1 MIKSL
6 RDNNAE
12 LLLKLSGGGV
22 QLADHHYQQIRIAG
36 LQEEA
41 EISNLLAPIIDPEM
55 QKGHLWLFS
64 IPIATEGDDAGQ
76 PLEGTCYFDKIPK
89 EWIEEYRDVEI
100 TKQMWRPRD
109 PRKMDAEFKRFI
121 NSHIPQFDQII
132 PYKEF
137 YLYCE
142 QARRWLEDTRTIA
155 DIDPLERVQYKWQ
168 ELDRVSENKLY
179 GLNKYVS
186 IKEDGFIGGRRK
198 FEASTPQALLAFL
211 VDRGNSF
218 ELVKGRQA
226 AITSTM
232 LAMAALESVVRNAF
246 SCVFLVHKKDG
257 TGKPLFRNKFQ
268 STFQHL
274 PQWMIGE
281 VDVAKGFSTESAI
294 IDFDP
299 ATEKIRKGRDV
310 AEVRLLSSEDSMNI
324 NGQTPT
330 WSLFDESQNVPTF
343 QLLKGE
349 IDPTMYQFS
358 MSTGRMELMRQCF
371 AWGTGSSNNTG
382 NGSFENDYK
391 GLLETWQSGEETD
404 GWIPVFMDWTCRPG
418 MSREFYSMQR
428 RKYLQGKTEE
438 TKGLNSTERLALFKA
453 HYPSA
458 PDDAFM
464 TSHKTVVPME
474 IIIKQQNRI
483 QAECIARGLGPIPG
497 RFEAIW
503 DQSITLPEGSGFQHP
518 VKGVRWVPSLPDDI
532 EAPILMFMPP
542 DNAYAHRYFQGTDP
556 IQNDGGFSRFSSA
569 IWDSVGRV
577 TESGSFAPGPVCVL
591 NARTTFAAELFMQ
604 SALMGM
610 YYRNYGQKAC
620 RELVEINV
628 GHRYAD
634 FKCSAVLNL
643 RDSLMTRH
651 ELLPKYKIGQA
662 SNVYGID
669 LKGGKGSRKEMLY
682 GDLTDLVRAY
692 GHNIWYMPFW
702 SQLRNISVESDSDGA
717 VKWGTRNKN
726 VYNDDLVYAI
736 AYAELCS
743 RCVNKQ
749 PEPVTPENKKFVTKK
764 VIKRRPGTMMPYTV
778 YEKAEV
784 KAYR

>member
-1 MIKSL
+1 M
-6 RDNNAE
+6 
-12 LLLKLSGGGV
+12 LKLGSSGV
-22 QLADHHYQQIRIAG
+22 QLADHHYQEIRIAG
-36 LQEEA
+36 LQTEA
-41 EISNLLAPIIDPEM
+41 AFINQGGITVDPEADRA
-55 QKGHLWLFS
+55 HLWLFEV
-64 IPIATEGDDAGQ
+64 PVATEGDHIGTQ
-76 PLEGTCYFDKIPK
+76 HEGSCYFDKIPQ
-89 EWIEEYRDVEI
+89 EWKDEYADVEI
-100 TKQMWRPRD
+100 TRRMWAPSNAVEI
-109 PRKMDAEFKRFI
+109 DAEFRRFI
-121 NSHIPQFDQII
+121 NSHIPQFDQLI

-142 QARRWLEDTRTIA
+142 QARRWLEDKRTLA
-155 DIDPLERVQYKWQ
+155 DVDQLERVDYKWR
-168 ELDRVSENKLY
+168 ELDRIADNKLY

-198 FEASTPQALLAFL
+198 FEASAPQALLAFL

-232 LAMAALESVVRNAF
+232 LAMAALESVVKNAF
-246 SCVFLVHKKDG
+246 SVVFMVHKKDG

-274 PQWMIGE
+274 PEWMIGE

-299 ATEKIRKGRDV
+299 ATEKLRKGKDV
-310 AEVRLLSSEDSMNI
+310 SEVRLLSSEDSMNI

-330 WSLFDESQNVPTF
+330 WSLFDESQNIPTL
-343 QLLKGE
+343 QLLRGE
-349 IDPTMYQFS
+349 LDPTMYQFN
-358 MSTGRMELMRQCF
+358 MATGRMELVRQAF
-371 AWGTGSSNNTG
+371 MWGTGSSNNTG
-382 NGSFENDYK
+382 NGAFENDYK
-391 GLLETWQSGEETD
+391 GILEAWQSGEETD
-404 GWIPVFMDWTCRPG
+404 GWVPLFMDWTCRPG
-418 MSREFYSMQR
+418 MRYDFYVMQR
-428 RKYLQGKTEE
+428 RKYLRGKTEE
-438 TKGLNSTERLALFKA
+438 TKGLSTTERLALFKA

-464 TSHKTVVPME
+464 TSHKTVVPMD

-483 QAECIARGLGPIPG
+483 QSECIKKDLAPIPG
-497 RFEAIW
+497 KFNAIF
-503 DQSITLPEGSGFQHP
+503 DTSVTLPEGSLFQHP
-518 VKGVRWVPSLPDDI
+518 VKGVRWVPSSPDDI
-532 EAPILMFMPP
+532 EAPISMFLPP
-542 DNAYAHRYFQGTDP
+542 DNTWAHRYFQGTDP

-569 IWDSVGRV
+569 IWDSVGHV
-577 TESGSFAPGPVCVL
+577 NENGEFAPGPVCVL
-591 NARTTFAAELFMQ
+591 NSRTTFTTELFMQ

-610 YYRNYGQKAC
+610 FYRNYGQKAC
-620 RELVEINV
+620 RELLEINV

-634 FKCSAVLNL
+634 FKCSPVVNL
-643 RDSLMTRH
+643 RDSLLTRH
-651 ELLPKYKIGQA
+651 ELLPKYKIGAA
-662 SNVYGID
+662 SNIYGID
-669 LKGGKGSRKEMLY
+669 LKGGKGSRKETLY

-702 SQLRNISVESDSDGA
+702 SQLRNISVESESDGA

-749 PEPVTPENKKFVTKK
+749 PEPVSLDNKKFVTKK
-764 VIKRRPGTMMPYTV
+764 VVKRRNDALMTPYIV
-778 YEKAEV
+778 YEKVEV